1 MNIENISMEKFY
13 IWLFSLI
20 LFAIGI
26 AYNSYYGYDIRN
38 FIISLLGVVLSLKLL
53 VGDDNES

>member
-1 MNIENISMEKFY
+1 MNIDNISMEKFY

-26 AYNSYYGYDIRN
+26 SYNSYYGYDIRN
-38 FIISLLGVVLSLKLL
+38 FIISLVGVVLSLKLL
-53 VGDDNES
+53 VGDDNEP